1 MAQFSKD
8 DYNRLK
14 AFILDKDIP
23 EIQSA
28 IKNGKLTYKG
38 LSLFYLYRIGQCDG
52 KNKLSLNTVV
62 SLNRNLL
69 EEAKEKDKK
78 LNNSEKKWSICGIP
92 VLIKDN
98 INTKKMA
105 TTAVVLALE
114 KATKYRKSP
123 KKYE

>member
-1 MAQFSKD
+1 MTLFSVD

-14 AFILDKDIP
+14 AFILDKDITQ
-23 EIQSA
+23 IQSA

-52 KNKLSLNTVV
+52 KNKLSLNSVV

-78 LNNSEKKWSICGIP
+78 LNNSEKNG
-92 VLIKDN
+92 LF
-98 INTKKMA
+98 A
-105 TTAVVLALE
+105 TFR
-114 KATKYRKSP
+114 Y
-123 KKYE
+123 